1 MSDDRVAR
9 LRRLDSCAVSD
20 ARDRL
25 GLADTVATGITDRTG
40 TAVGTVAG
48 RVVTV
53 ELGPPRPEPSSR
65 HLCTA
70 AVDAAGPEQVIVIAH
85 QGRTDCAGWGGNL
98 SRAARHRGVAATLV
112 DGAVRDVDE
121 SAAVGHPVFASA
133 ATPRTARGRT
143 QEHAWGGP
151 IRFAGIDVA
160 PGDYVIAD
168 RSGVVF
174 VPAAEIDAVLE
185 TAEAIATAEAAM
197 AAAIAAGVPVSEAMG
212 GTYEQ
217 MTTHAHGTTG
227 PGGRP

>member
-1 MSDDRVAR
+1 MSEAQVAR

-25 GLADTVATGITDRTG
+25 GLADTVADGITDLTG
-40 TAVGTVAG
+40 AGPVAG
-48 RVVTV
+48 TVVTV
-53 ELGPPRPEPSSR
+53 ELGPPRPDPSTR

-70 AVDAAGPEQVIVIAH
+70 AVDAAGPDDVIVVAH
-85 QGRTDCAGWGGNL
+85 QGRSDCAGWGGNL
-98 SRAARHRGVAATLV
+98 SRGARQRGVAGTIV

-121 SAAVGHPVFASA
+121 SAAVRHPVYALA

-143 QEHAWGGP
+143 QEHAWGAQ

-185 TAEAIATAEAAM
+185 VAEAIAATEAGI
-197 AAAIAAGVPVSEAMG
+197 AAAIGAGAPLSEAMG
-212 GTYEQ
+212 GTYER
-217 MTTHAHGTTG
+217 MTTTTDGGG
-227 PGGRP
+227 PR